1 MFFKIFC
8 LVPDI
13 ISNDL
18 YPSKRVLSWSPDC
31 SIFAIATTH
40 GHIACYDL
48 LASNLFVIKS
58 VSWTFSFN
66 KFIMGIFQPLV

>member
-1 MFFKIFC
+1 MLCNCITNKSYKMSFKIIC

-13 ISNDL
+13 VSNDL
-18 YPSKRVLSWSPDC
+18 YPSKRVLLWSPDC

-58 VSWTFSFN
+58 VS
-66 KFIMGIFQPLV
+66 

>member
-1 MFFKIFC
+1 MTNQFYKSSFKIIC
-8 LVPDI
+8 LVPDL

-18 YPSKRVLSWSPDC
+18 YPSKRVLLWSPDC

-58 VSWTFSFN
+58 VS
-66 KFIMGIFQPLV
+66 